1 MSGSGLLHVSSDE
14 PGIRRHGRQR
24 FSYVREHDGSPV
36 RDRRTLARIE
46 ALVIPPAWTD
56 VWICGDAAGHIQAT
70 GRDARGRKQYRYHE
84 RYRAQREQAKFADL
98 VPFGEA
104 LPDLRRAVEVD
115 LRARGLPR
123 ERVLALVIALLD
135 RSALRIGNHDYARA
149 NGTFGLT
156 TLRSRHATVDGSAVR
171 FRFVGKGGKVQES
184 EVVDRRLAGLVRRCQ
199 ALPGQLLF
207 RWQCED
213 EELHPVHSHDV
224 NDRLRELTGLDVT
237 AKTFRTW
244 WASVDAARLLAE
256 RDLAEDRNGSTRP
269 PSKAVRNRAVV
280 AAVDEVA
287 ERLGNTRSVARASYV
302 HPRVIEAFEDGR
314 LGDWWDAGPSR
325 STKWLDAEERKL
337 LHVLRRSRRQRP
349 SAA

>member
-1 MSGSGLLHVSSDE
+1 MSGSGLVHVTTEE
-14 PGIRRHGRQR
+14 PGIRRQGRQR
-24 FSYVREHDGSPV
+24 FSFVRERDGSVV
-36 RDRRTLARIE
+36 RDPRTLARIA
-46 ALVIPPAWTD
+46 ALAIPPAWTD
-56 VWICGDAAGHIQAT
+56 VWICAEANGHIQAT

-84 RYRAQREQAKFADL
+84 RYRAQREHAKFADL
-98 VPFGEA
+98 VPFGGA
-104 LPDLRRAVEVD
+104 LPQLRRAIDDD
-115 LRARGLPR
+115 LGARGLPR

-135 RSALRIGNHDYARA
+135 RSTLRVGNHGYARE

-156 TLRSRHATVDGSAVR
+156 TLRSRHASVDGSAVR
-171 FRFVGKGGKVQES
+171 FRFAGKGGKVQES

-213 EELHPVHSHDV
+213 DELHPIHSHDV

-244 WASVDAARLLAE
+244 WASVDAARLLATE
-256 RDLAEDRNGSTRP
+256 GLEDENVSN
-269 PSKAVRNRAVV
+269 AARNRAVI

-287 ERLGNTRSVARASYV
+287 GRLGNTRSVARASYV

-314 LGDWWDAGPSR
+314 LSGWWEAGPTR
-325 STKWLDAEERKL
+325 STKWMDVEERKL
-337 LHVLRRSRRQRP
+337 LHVLRRSRRPRSLAGS